1 MINADLYWSMHIRL
15 ASRYNSVLNTK
26 QLQKQLEEE
35 E

>member
-1 MINADLYWSMHIRL
+1 MINADLYWSLHTRL
-15 ASRYNSVLNTK
+15 NSAVNAK